1 MNTREDFGKKVE
13 EARIVKRLTQKELA
27 DKAGV
32 LQNTISRIENGRFNP
47 GLDILQR
54 IADALGMELGFL
66 EK

>member
-54 IADALGMELGFL
+54 IAEALGMELGFL